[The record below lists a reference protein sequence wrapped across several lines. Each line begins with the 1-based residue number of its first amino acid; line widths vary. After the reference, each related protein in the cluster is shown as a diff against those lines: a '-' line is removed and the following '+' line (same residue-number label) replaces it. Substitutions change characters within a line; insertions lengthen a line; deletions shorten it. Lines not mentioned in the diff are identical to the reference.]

1 MRDVTLSD
9 IDQLAGTEAADVA
22 FEMDEEAF
30 RAFYD
35 RTARALWAYL
45 SRISGDPY
53 LADDLLQETYFRL
66 LRARVAHESE
76 AHRRNYLFR
85 IATNLVRDTHRRRL
99 TTPQYVAAQLDYA
112 DIASETNEARRT
124 EQRTDLL
131 RAMGRLKPRERELL
145 WLAYAQGSSHRE
157 ISDALGLKPGSI
169 KLLLF
174 RARRKMAGLLRPG
187 RKGVRRDDA

>member
-1 MRDVTLSD
+1 MRDVTITD
-9 IDQLAGTEAADVA
+9 IDQLTGTEAADIA
-22 FEMDEEAF
+22 FEMEEDVF

-45 SRISGDPY
+45 ARISGDPQ
-53 LADDLLQETYFRL
+53 LADDLLQETYFRF

-85 IATNLVRDTHRRRL
+85 IATNLVHDARRRRL
-99 TTPQYVAAQLDYA
+99 TGPQYLPA
-112 DIASETNEARRT
+112 DGDHADLPSDSNDARRA

-131 RAMGRLKPRERELL
+131 RAMARLKPRERELL
-145 WLAYAQGSSHRE
+145 WLAYAHGSSHRE
-157 ISDALGLKPGSI
+157 ISDSLGLKTSSI

-174 RARRKMAGLLRPG
+174 RARRKMAGLLRPAAKGG
-187 RKGVRRDDA
+187 RT

>member
-1 MRDVTLSD
+1 MRDVTISD
-9 IDQLAGTEAADVA
+9 IDRLAGTDAADVV
-22 FEMDEEAF
+22 FEMDEDAF

-45 SRISGDPY
+45 SRISGDSH
-53 LADDLLQETYFRL
+53 LADDLLQETYFRF
-66 LRARVAHESE
+66 LRARVAHDTE

-85 IATNLVRDTHRRRL
+85 IATNLVRDAHRRRL
-99 TTPQYVAAQLDYA
+99 TTPQELAAHDDYA
-112 DIASETNEARRT
+112 DIPSETNDARRT

-131 RAMGRLKPRERELL
+131 RAMAQLKPRERELL

-157 ISDALGLKPGSI
+157 ISDTLGLKTGSI

-174 RARRKMAGLLRPG
+174 RARRKLAAALKR
-187 RKGVRRDDA
+187 